1 MMDKVRKTLREAP
14 NCPKKMCTIDPTKNL
29 DKRMLAMKGMC
40 FDCVQEYE
48 QKLKDEGKY
57 EAYEKKTMLE
67 NELSFLIDTKSKLAE
82 SKDHITNDPKF
93 LNEDGSLEQW
103 NIPNKEEL
111 MKDLDSD
118 LEELETRLSEVEK
131 SLTEYADMEF

>member
-1 MMDKVRKTLREAP
+1 
-14 NCPKKMCTIDPTKNL
+14 
-29 DKRMLAMKGMC
+29 
-40 FDCVQEYE
+40 
-48 QKLKDEGKY
+48 
-57 EAYEKKTMLE
+57 MLE
-67 NELSFLIDTKSKLAE
+67 NELSFLADTKTKLVE
-82 SKDHITNDPKF
+82 SKEHITNDPRF

-118 LEELETRLSEVEK
+118 LEELETRLSEVEE